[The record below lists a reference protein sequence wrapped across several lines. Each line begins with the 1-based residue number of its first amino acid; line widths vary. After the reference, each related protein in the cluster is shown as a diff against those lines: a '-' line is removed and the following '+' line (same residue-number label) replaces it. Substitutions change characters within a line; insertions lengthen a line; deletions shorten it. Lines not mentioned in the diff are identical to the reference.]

1 MGVMRQ
7 GCKVIAIVLSIFTG
21 AHTNIALSC
30 VHVRTEANRVR
41 LREKIKRC
49 VQLWK
54 REKYTELFV
63 TAWLVKYVYF

>member
-30 VHVRTEANRVR
+30 VRVRLEARRVR

-49 VQLWK
+49 IMLRK
-54 REKYTELFV
+54 REKTQGTVLISK
-63 TAWLVKYVYF
+63 AR